1 MLIQLVPLQIS
12 ATSSSDFRMS
22 TIRLLPDGLIS
33 QIAAGEVIERPA
45 SVLKELLENAIDAGA
60 SDISVNIAQGGL
72 KLIRVTDNGGGIP
85 GEELS
90 LALTRHATSKIT
102 SQEDLYRITSL
113 GFRGEGLASIASVS
127 NLLLISHQPGG
138 KHAWQIRSEG
148 IRVMQPEPSSHAAGT
163 TVEIRDL
170 FFNLPARRK
179 FLKTEATEFAHCEEI
194 IRRMALSHAGIAFTL
209 RHNGNLRSH
218 WQSAEAAVRIK
229 TVLGEEFTRSAAWI
243 DEQSAGIGLQGM
255 LALPAYSRAARDMQ
269 YFFVN
274 ERFVRD
280 KLITHALRE
289 AYRDVLHLDRHAA
302 FVLYLDIDPEQ
313 VDVNVHPTKTE
324 IRFREARAIHQFIY
338 HGVSKALS
346 SPRSGMESSQSS
358 SQFTMAAVMPPDEK
372 HVPAAPMLNYP
383 RQTGLP
389 SEMIAQPFNF
399 YQVLSGSEFDSTAP
413 QNPFHQT
420 GTGESSEHPAMP
432 PLGFALGQLHGV
444 YILAQNR
451 KGLVIVD
458 MHAAH
463 ERIVYEQLKLQ
474 MDEQTLSA
482 QRLLIPVT
490 FHADSLDIATVE
502 ENQPLLQ
509 QLGFEV
515 TVLTATTLAVR
526 AVPAILQDADT
537 EKLVCDVLDEIR
549 NGDPGQLLAARR
561 NELLATM
568 ACHGA
573 VRANRPLTLV
583 EMNELLRKME
593 VTERSDQCN
602 HGRPTWFEIGL
613 AELDKMFMRGK

>member
-1 MLIQLVPLQIS
+1 M
-12 ATSSSDFRMS
+12 R
-22 TIRLLPDGLIS
+22 TIKLLPDGLIS

-60 SDISVNIAQGGL
+60 TDISVNIAQGGL
-72 KLIRVTDNGGGIP
+72 KLIRVTDNGEGIS
-85 GEELS
+85 GEELP
-90 LALTRHATSKIT
+90 LALTRHATSKIA

-127 NLLLISHQPGG
+127 NLLLISYQPGD

-148 IRVMQPEPSSHAAGT
+148 IHVMQPEPSSHAVGT
-163 TVEIRDL
+163 TVEVRDL

-218 WQSAEAAVRIK
+218 WQSAEAAARIK
-229 TVLGEEFTRSAAWI
+229 TVLGEEFTQSAAWI

-274 ERFVRD
+274 GRFVRD

-324 IRFREARAIHQFIY
+324 IRFRESRAIHQFIY

-346 SPRSGMESSQSS
+346 SPRSGMELSQSS
-358 SQFTMAAVMPPDEK
+358 SQLMAADIMPPAAK
-372 HVPAAPMLNYP
+372 RIPAAPMLSYP

-399 YQVLSGSEFDSTAP
+399 YQVLSGSESDSTAM
-413 QNPFHQT
+413 QNSFRQT
-420 GTGESSEHPAMP
+420 GAGESSEHPAMP

-490 FHADSLDIATVE
+490 FHADSLDIATAE

-526 AVPAILQDADT
+526 ALPAVLQGADA
-537 EKLVCDVLDEIR
+537 EKLVCDLLDEIR

-573 VRANRPLTLV
+573 IRANRPLTLI

-602 HGRPTWFEIGL
+602 HGRPTWFEISL

>member
-1 MLIQLVPLQIS
+1 MLIRLVPLQIS
-12 ATSSSDFRMS
+12 ATSASDFRMN
-22 TIRLLPDGLIS
+22 TIKLLPDGLIS

-60 SDISVNIAQGGL
+60 TDISVNIIQGGL

-127 NLLLISHQPGG
+127 NLLLISHQPSG
-138 KHAWQIRSEG
+138 KYAWQIRSEG
-148 IRVMQPEPSSHAAGT
+148 TRVMQPEPSSHAVGT
-163 TVEIRDL
+163 TVEVRDL

-179 FLKTEATEFAHCEEI
+179 FLKTETTEFAHCEEI
-194 IRRMALSHAGIAFTL
+194 IRRMALSHVSIAFML
-209 RHNGNLRSH
+209 RHNGNLRGH
-218 WQSAEAAVRIK
+218 WQSSEAAIRIK
-229 TVLGEEFTRSAAWI
+229 AVLGEEFTRSAAWI
-243 DEQSAGIGLQGM
+243 DERSAGIGLRGM
-255 LALPAYSRAARDMQ
+255 VALPAYSRATRDMQ

-274 ERFVRD
+274 GRFVRD

-346 SPRSGMESSQSS
+346 SPRSGMESSQL
-358 SQFTMAAVMPPDEK
+358 MATDIASPVAKSTP
-372 HVPAAPMLNYP
+372 VAPMNYP

-399 YQVLSGSEFDSTAP
+399 YQVFSGSESDSIATQSA
-413 QNPFHQT
+413 FRQT
-420 GTGESSEHPAMP
+420 GAGEGSEYPAIP

-463 ERIVYEQLKLQ
+463 ERIVYEQLKAQ
-474 MDEQTLSA
+474 MDEQILSA

-490 FHADSLDIATVE
+490 FHVDSLDIATAE
-502 ENQPLLQ
+502 ESQLLLQ

-526 AVPAILQDADT
+526 ALPAVLQGADA

-549 NGDPGQLLAARR
+549 IGDPGQLLAARR

-573 VRANRPLTLV
+573 VRANRLLTLI

-593 VTERSDQCN
+593 MTERSDQCN
-602 HGRPTWFEIGL
+602 HGRPTWFEISL

>member
-1 MLIQLVPLQIS
+1 MCSIK
-12 ATSSSDFRMS
+12 
-22 TIRLLPDGLIS
+22 LLPDKLIS

-60 SDISVNIAQGGL
+60 TEIAVNIAQGGL
-72 KLIRVTDNGGGIP
+72 KLIRVTDNGTGIP
-85 GEELS
+85 VEELP

-127 NLLLISHQPGG
+127 YLLLISCASGE
-138 KHAWQIRSEG
+138 KHGWEIRSEDTRS
-148 IRVMQPEPSSHAAGT
+148 ISPEPSPHMTGT
-163 TVEIRDL
+163 TVEVRDL

-179 FLKTEATEFAHCEEI
+179 FLKTESTEFAHCEEI
-194 IRRMALSHAGIAFTL
+194 FRRMALSHADITFTL
-209 RHNGNLRSH
+209 RHNGNLRGH
-218 WQSAEAAVRIK
+218 WQAAREAAERISGI
-229 TVLGEEFTRSAAWI
+229 LGKEFAESATWI
-243 DEQSAGIGLQGM
+243 DEHSAGISLRGM
-255 LALPAYSRAARDMQ
+255 LALPAYSRATRDTQ

-274 ERFVRD
+274 GRFVRD

-302 FVLYLDIDPEQ
+302 FVLYLAIDPEQ
-313 VDVNVHPTKTE
+313 VDVNVHPTKIE

-346 SPRSGMESSQSS
+346 SPRSSTETLSPA
-358 SQFTMAAVMPPDEK
+358 MAALSGAHASADK
-372 HVPAAPMLNYP
+372 THTDFIPAAPVLNYP
-383 RQTGLP
+383 RQTRLP
-389 SEMIAQPFNF
+389 SEMIAQPFSF
-399 YQVLSGSEFDSTAP
+399 YQLLSANESGTVAMQDSPRQTKEKAGSE
-413 QNPFHQT
+413 NP
-420 GTGESSEHPAMP
+420 AIP
-432 PLGFALGQLHGV
+432 PLGFALGQLLGV
-444 YILAQNR
+444 YILAQNQ

-463 ERIVYEQLKLQ
+463 ERIVYEQLKSQLDQ
-474 MDEQTLSA
+474 QALST

-502 ENQPLLQ
+502 ENQFLLQ
-509 QLGFEV
+509 QLGFEI
-515 TVLTATTLAVR
+515 TTLSAATLAVR
-526 AVPAILQDADT
+526 AIPAMLQSADA
-537 EKLVCDVLDEIR
+537 EKLMCDLLDEIR
-549 NGDPGQLLAARR
+549 NGDPGQLLTARR

-573 VRANRPLTLV
+573 VRANRLLTLP

-602 HGRPTWFEIGL
+602 HGRPTWFEISL

>member
-1 MLIQLVPLQIS
+1 MS
-12 ATSSSDFRMS
+12 A
-22 TIRLLPDGLIS
+22 IKLLPDGLIS

-45 SVLKELLENAIDAGA
+45 SVLKELLENSIDAGA
-60 SDISVNIAQGGL
+60 TEIAVNIAQGGL
-72 KLIRVTDNGGGIP
+72 KLIRVTDNGTGIP
-85 GEELS
+85 AEELS
-90 LALTRHATSKIT
+90 LALTRHATSKIA

-127 NLLLISHQPGG
+127 YLSLISHQPDG
-138 KHAWQIRSEG
+138 KHAWEIRSEG
-148 IRVMQPEPSSHAAGT
+148 TRLMSPEPSSHMAGT
-163 TVEIRDL
+163 TVEVRDL

-179 FLKTEATEFAHCEEI
+179 FLKTEATEFAHCEEVF
-194 IRRMALSHAGIAFTL
+194 RRMALSHAGITFTL
-209 RHNGNLRSH
+209 RHNGNLRGH
-218 WQSAEAAVRIK
+218 WQAAEAAERISA
-229 TVLGEEFTRSAAWI
+229 VLGEAFSGAAAWI
-243 DEQSAGIGLQGM
+243 DEHSAGIGLQGM
-255 LALPAYSRAARDMQ
+255 LALPAYSRATRDMQ

-274 ERFVRD
+274 GRFIRD

-302 FVLYLDIDPEQ
+302 FVLYLAIDPEQ

-324 IRFREARAIHQFIY
+324 VRFREARAIHQFIY
-338 HGVSKALS
+338 HGVSKALA
-346 SPRSGMESSQSS
+346 SPRSNAESSSPAVVVLPGETYAS
-358 SQFTMAAVMPPDEK
+358 TDYARAGFTPAVP
-372 HVPAAPMLNYP
+372 VNYP
-383 RQTGLP
+383 RQTRLP

-399 YQVLSGSEFDSTAP
+399 YQILSGNESGAP
-413 QNPFHQT
+413 VAQHQSRQT
-420 GTGESSEHPAMP
+420 EEGESGEHPAMP
-432 PLGFALGQLHGV
+432 PLGFALGQLLGI
-444 YILAQNR
+444 YILAQNK

-463 ERIVYEQLKLQ
+463 ERIVYEQLKSQLDQ
-474 MDEQTLSA
+474 QILSA

-502 ENQPLLQ
+502 ESQPLLQ

-515 TVLTATTLAVR
+515 TTLSATTLAVR
-526 AVPAILQDADT
+526 AIPTILQRADV
-537 EKLVCDVLDEIR
+537 EKLVRDLLDEIR
-549 NGDPGQLLAARR
+549 NGNPGQLLAARR

-573 VRANRPLTLV
+573 VRANRPLTLL
-583 EMNELLRKME
+583 EMNELLRTME

-602 HGRPTWFEIGL
+602 HGRPTWFEISL

>member
-1 MLIQLVPLQIS
+1 M
-12 ATSSSDFRMS
+12 R
-22 TIRLLPDGLIS
+22 TIKLLPDGLIS

-60 SDISVNIAQGGL
+60 TDISVNIAQGGL
-72 KLIRVTDNGGGIP
+72 KLIRVTDNGEGIP
-85 GEELS
+85 GEELP
-90 LALTRHATSKIT
+90 LALTRHATSKIA

-127 NLLLISHQPGG
+127 NLLLISYQPGD

-148 IRVMQPEPSSHAAGT
+148 IHVMQPEPSSHAEGT
-163 TVEIRDL
+163 TVEVRDL

-194 IRRMALSHAGIAFTL
+194 IRRIALSHAGIAFTL

-218 WQSAEAAVRIK
+218 WQSAEVAVRIK
-229 TVLGEEFTRSAAWI
+229 TVLGEEFTQSAAWI

-255 LALPAYSRAARDMQ
+255 LALPAYSRASRDMQ

-274 ERFVRD
+274 GRFVRD

-324 IRFREARAIHQFIY
+324 IRFRESRAIHQFIY

-358 SQFTMAAVMPPDEK
+358 SQLMAADIMPPAEK
-372 HVPAAPMLNYP
+372 HVPASPILNYP
-383 RQTGLP
+383 RQTRLP

-399 YQVLSGSEFDSTAP
+399 YQVLSGSESDSTAM
-413 QNPFHQT
+413 QNSFRQT
-420 GTGESSEHPAMP
+420 GAGESSEHPAMP

-490 FHADSLDIATVE
+490 FHADSLDIATAE

-526 AVPAILQDADT
+526 ALPAVLQGADA
-537 EKLVCDVLDEIR
+537 EKLVCDLLDEIR

-573 VRANRPLTLV
+573 IRANRPLTLI

-602 HGRPTWFEIGL
+602 HGRPTWFEISL

>member
-1 MLIQLVPLQIS
+1 MRAIK
-12 ATSSSDFRMS
+12 
-22 TIRLLPDGLIS
+22 LLSDGLIS

-45 SVLKELLENAIDAGA
+45 SVLKELLENSIDAGA
-60 SDISVNIAQGGL
+60 TEILVNIAQGGL
-72 KLIRVTDNGGGIP
+72 KLMRVTDNGTGIP
-85 GEELS
+85 AEELP

-127 NLLLISHQPGG
+127 NLLLISHQPGD

-163 TVEIRDL
+163 TVEVRDL

-179 FLKTEATEFAHCEEI
+179 FLKTETTEFAHCEEI
-194 IRRMALSHAGIAFTL
+194 TRRMALSHAGIAFTL
-209 RHNGNLRSH
+209 RHNGNLRGH
-218 WQSAEAAVRIK
+218 WQSAEAAARIK

-243 DEQSAGIGLQGM
+243 DERSAGIGLQGM

-274 ERFVRD
+274 GRFVRD

-346 SPRSGMESSQSS
+346 LPRSGAESSQSS
-358 SQFTMAAVMPPDEK
+358 SQFMAADIMPPAAK
-372 HVPAAPMLNYP
+372 HAPVAPMLNYP
-383 RQTGLP
+383 RQMGFSP
-389 SEMIAQPFNF
+389 EMIAQPFNF
-399 YQVLSGSEFDSTAP
+399 YQVLADSGSDSTTT
-413 QNPFHQT
+413 QNQPVQI
-420 GTGESSEHPAMP
+420 GAGESNENPALP

-458 MHAAH
+458 MH
-463 ERIVYEQLKLQ
+463 
-474 MDEQTLSA
+474 
-482 QRLLIPVT
+482 
-490 FHADSLDIATVE
+490 
-502 ENQPLLQ
+502 
-509 QLGFEV
+509 
-515 TVLTATTLAVR
+515 
-526 AVPAILQDADT
+526 
-537 EKLVCDVLDEIR
+537 
-549 NGDPGQLLAARR
+549 
-561 NELLATM
+561 
-568 ACHGA
+568 
-573 VRANRPLTLV
+573 
-583 EMNELLRKME
+583 
-593 VTERSDQCN
+593 
-602 HGRPTWFEIGL
+602 
-613 AELDKMFMRGK
+613 

>member
-1 MLIQLVPLQIS
+1 MRPIK
-12 ATSSSDFRMS
+12 
-22 TIRLLPDGLIS
+22 LLPDGLIS

-60 SDISVNIAQGGL
+60 TDISVNIAQGGL
-72 KLIRVTDNGGGIP
+72 KLIRVTDNGEGIS
-85 GEELS
+85 GEELP
-90 LALTRHATSKIT
+90 LALTRHATSKIA

-163 TVEIRDL
+163 TVEVRDL

-179 FLKTEATEFAHCEEI
+179 FLKTETTEFAHCEEI

-209 RHNGNLRSH
+209 RHNGNLRGH
-218 WQSAEAAVRIK
+218 WQSAEAAGRIK
-229 TVLGEEFTRSAAWI
+229 AVLGEEFTRSAAWI
-243 DEQSAGIGLQGM
+243 DERSAGIGLQGM

-274 ERFVRD
+274 GRFVRD

-346 SPRSGMESSQSS
+346 SPRSGTESLQSS
-358 SQFTMAAVMPPDEK
+358 SQLMADDIVPPAEK
-372 HVPAAPMLNYP
+372 RIPDAPMLNYP
-383 RQTGLP
+383 RQTGFS

-399 YQVLSGSEFDSTAP
+399 YQVLSGSESDSTAT
-413 QNPFHQT
+413 QNPFRQT
-420 GTGESSEHPAMP
+420 GAGESNEHPALP

-490 FHADSLDIATVE
+490 FHADSLDIATAE
-502 ENQPLLQ
+502 ENQSLLQ

-526 AVPAILQDADT
+526 ALPAILQGADA
-537 EKLVCDVLDEIR
+537 EKLVCDLLDEIR
-549 NGDPGQLLAARR
+549 NGDPDQLLAARR

-573 VRANRPLTLV
+573 VRANRPLTLI

-602 HGRPTWFEIGL
+602 HGRPTWFEISL